1 MAQLSKRRVVLA
13 KIETTYGTDS
23 APTGGAN
30 AILCKNLE
38 VTPLDAEIVS
48 RDVIRS
54 YLGSSDQII
63 AAYSVK
69 ISFEV
74 ELQGAGAAGTAAP
87 YGPLLRAC
95 GMSETLVA
103 STTATYRPI
112 SSAMESATIWCQ
124 PGDNVSATSPMH
136 KIVGCRGTVEFTLNA
151 KTIPVAKFSM
161 TGLYV
166 AVTDIT
172 NLVGTYTGFRTPLAV
187 SKANTPTF
195 TFLGHTAIMSEFNL
209 NLGNEV
215 AYRNLV
221 NSESVLITDR
231 KATGSVTFEN
241 PLIATK
247 NFFTEA
253 LGTTLGNMS
262 LIHGSV
268 AGSIV
273 EFAATGTVDVI
284 NPSYSELDGIVMMV
298 APFVLVPTTAGND
311 EFSLVIR

>member
-1 MAQLSKRRVVLA
+1 MSQLAKRRVVLA

-23 APTGGAN
+23 TPTGAAN
-30 AILCKNLE
+30 AILCKNLD

-54 YLGSSDQII
+54 YLGASDQII

-74 ELQGAGAAGTAAP
+74 ELQGSGAAGTAPA

-95 GMSETLVA
+95 AMSETLVA
-103 STTATYRPI
+103 STTATYKPI
-112 SSAMESATIWCQ
+112 SSAMESCTIWCQ

-136 KIVGCRGTVEFTLNA
+136 KIVGCRGTVSFSLNA
-151 KTIPVAKFSM
+151 KQIPVAKFSM

-172 NLVGTYTGFRTPLAV
+172 NLVGTYTGFKTPAAV

-195 TFLGHTAIMSEFNL
+195 TFLGHTAIMSEFSL
-209 NLGNEV
+209 DLGNEV
-215 AYRNLV
+215 TYRNLV
-221 NSESVLITDR
+221 NSESVIITDR
-231 KATGSVTFEN
+231 KAGGSVTFDS

-247 NFFTEA
+247 NFFSEA
-253 LGTTLGNMS
+253 LGATLGNMS
-262 LIHGSV
+262 LIHGAT
-268 AGSIV
+268 AGYIV
-273 EFAATGTVDVI
+273 EFAATATVDII
-284 NPSYSELDGIVMMV
+284 NPSYAEADGIVMMV

-311 EFSLVIR
+311 EFSLIIR